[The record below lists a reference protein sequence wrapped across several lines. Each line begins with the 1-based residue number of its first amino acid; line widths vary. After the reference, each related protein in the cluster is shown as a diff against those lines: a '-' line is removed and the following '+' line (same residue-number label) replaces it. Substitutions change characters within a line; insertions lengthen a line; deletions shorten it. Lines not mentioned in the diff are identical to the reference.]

1 MSIHNYTLKFTRKL
15 NPSTL
20 MVYILISNW
29 NGVKLKW
36 GKIRIGNVNHNKLF
50 TLAVGIEIIMNCITI
65 DVFNL
70 YWNQWIIT
78 N

>member
-1 MSIHNYTLKFTRKL
+1 MMHL
-15 NPSTL
+15 
-20 MVYILISNW
+20 LISNH
-29 NGVKLKW
+29 NRAKSKW
-36 GKIRIGNVNHNKLF
+36 GKIGIGNVNYNKLF
-50 TLAVGIEIIMNCITI
+50 TLVVGIGIGMNCIII